1 MKGDLKMASVKD
13 NFVAMDIGASS
24 SRVVSDSGIISII
37 PNNMVYVDNTRK
49 IELEPH
55 IKGKDI
61 MEDVMASLD
70 VSICKTGG
78 SPCNHFP
85 VRVLVGEL
93 AERYSENNVRPSV
106 MQNKTT
112 QRINYISAI
121 MAIAIEK
128 MVRKLSDDIYVY
140 VALPPL
146 EVKNKRDEMKNQL
159 LGSYEVTF
167 NKISG
172 GKKINFNILD
182 VEANEESYMALMS
195 FYFDMAGKVREE
207 AKNYMTGNILSL
219 DIGASTTDLA
229 VVKNM
234 VYQEKSGQTYKTGGN
249 VVRGYVANYIR
260 DEFEYDPTQEVTEE
274 AIATG
279 RLQAGGTYVVISD
292 KVEEA
297 KRRFAES
304 IVAQVQEYFRMV
316 NIPLQTV
323 RAIVVSG
330 GGSLSSK
337 YEDENGQEVITT
349 GPISDYVTEK
359 LQDICPG
366 IEVVSYGDDSRL
378 ANVKGLFVRAYVAK
392 IKRQRAAQEVES
404 QK

>member
-1 MKGDLKMASVKD
+1 MMNVTD

-24 SRVVSDSGIISII
+24 TRVVSDFAIIKTI
-37 PNNMVYVDNTRK
+37 PNNMVYVDNTKK

-55 IKGKDI
+55 IKGKDL
-61 MEDVMASLD
+61 MDDVLASLD
-70 VSICKTGG
+70 VTICKTSGT
-78 SPCNHFP
+78 PCNHFP

-93 AERYSENNVRPSV
+93 AERYSETNVRPSV

-121 MAIAIEK
+121 LGIAIEK
-128 MVRKLSDDIYVY
+128 LVRKLSDNIYAY

-146 EVKNKRDEMKNQL
+146 EVKNKRDEMRNQL
-159 LGSYEVTF
+159 VGSYEVTF
-167 NKISG
+167 NKIND
-172 GKKINFNILD
+172 GKKITFNIVD
-182 VEANEESYMALMS
+182 VESNEESYMALMS
-195 FYFDMAGKVREE
+195 FYFDMSGKLREE
-207 AKNYMTGNILSL
+207 AKKYTTGNILSL

-249 VVRGYVANYIR
+249 VVRGYVANHIR
-260 DEFEYDPTQEVTEE
+260 DGFEYDPTQEVTEE

-292 KVEEA
+292 KVDDA

-304 IVAQVQEYFRMV
+304 IVAQIQEYFRMV

-337 YEDENGQEVITT
+337 YEDENGQEVVTT

-378 ANVKGLFVRAYVAK
+378 ANIKGLFVRAYVAK
-392 IKRQRAAQEVES
+392 IKRQKAAAEAEKQE
-404 QK
+404 